1 MPVGGRMDIRFSAV
15 QGVSRSLESGRRRL
29 DQVPGGHEGGEDVV
43 GWPSRFWRTLSGGL
57 RYHNYPNALAWRPYP
72 QKIAIGSRSISRS
85 RLLMSGDGSSWSY
98 RWKRRLRSRQYNVH
112 ILVAWV

>member
-1 MPVGGRMDIRFSAV
+1 MGKHRTQYHPQQKIEQARLRNDSPHSA
-15 QGVSRSLESGRRRL
+15 Q
-29 DQVPGGHEGGEDVV
+29 HEHAVEA
-43 GWPSRFWRTLSGGL
+43 PPSGGL
-57 RYHNYPNALAWRPYP
+57 RYHNYRNALAWRPYP

-85 RLLMSGDGSSWSY
+85 RSLISGDGSSWSY